1 MFPNRNGIP
10 LQGLVPCE
18 EFNVVVSPY
27 GLFSSSANGAFFGN
41 SSCDQG
47 NSSCFA
53 CKSMR
58 FACKRQNSFF
68 QESEARCLGAFSA
81 TRTYVG
87 LP

>member
-18 EFNVVVSPY
+18 GFN

-58 FACKRQNSFF
+58 FACKRQDSFF
-68 QESEARCLGAFSA
+68 QESEARCLDEFSA
-81 TRTYVG
+81 TRT
-87 LP
+87 